1 MSAAATATAA
11 VVQRLKSSASAISNG
26 TPDSVA
32 GDSSQG
38 DQIGQARHL
47 PAPRQPL
54 LRRRQPLL
62 QRHLLQQQQEGVR
75 SGGGVCGGEDL
86 AGMCAGE
93 GLEGGTKGMP
103 PTNGAGP
110 HEQARLSEQDAERAV
125 GAAACP
131 DRCDKENLGPGARA
145 GLRQQQQQQQSKEGS
160 KEPSDAGLPGCAA
173 GQEEGKTH
181 RSGRRFK
188 LGGMKAWFYLGSNAF
203 KCRDT
208 EKPFEIGFCPRPV

>member
-1 MSAAATATAA
+1 
-11 VVQRLKSSASAISNG
+11 
-26 TPDSVA
+26 
-32 GDSSQG
+32 
-38 DQIGQARHL
+38 
-47 PAPRQPL
+47 
-54 LRRRQPLL
+54 
-62 QRHLLQQQQEGVR
+62 
-75 SGGGVCGGEDL
+75 
-86 AGMCAGE
+86 MCAGE

-173 GQEEGKTH
+173 GQEEGKSTGVGADLRFLGWRQSSDVH
-181 RSGRRFK
+181 RMGYDVMQ